1 MIDSQHRGFTV
12 WFTGL
17 SGAGKSTIAER
28 LVDILHRRGLSAVE
42 LLDGD
47 EVRQNLSKGL
57 GFSKEDRDTN
67 IVRVGYVARLLTRNG
82 AVAITAAISPYR
94 EIREQVRKQIPRFL
108 EVFVSAPLEVLI
120 QRDVKGLYKK
130 ALAGEIHNFTGISDP
145 YESPDSPEVIVET
158 GTESIEVSVQK
169 VLRALEL
176 LRWIPIVETSL
187 PELEEEGVISQL
199 HKVGKLSSEQPL
211 GIKEYRPPGV
221 QPKESLQSHVSTIE
235 PHGGLLVQR
244 FLPEGYRNEIIDRI
258 EKYPTLTLNRRQ
270 WSDIKLISNGGYS
283 PLTGFL
289 TEKEYTSIIHT
300 GRLTNGLAWT
310 IPILLLTDR
319 EEAEHLTVGQE
330 VLLRDRDGKNL
341 ALLHLEEIFQP
352 DKQDLARRVWRTT
365 DLKHPGVKNL
375 FDEGGVALAGSIDIV
390 RLENGSG
397 LAHSQ
402 LTPTKTREYFRQ
414 QGWKTVVAFQT
425 RNPIHRAH
433 EYIQKVALEL
443 VDGLLVHPL
452 VGETK
457 SDDIPADVRME
468 CYKALLEKYYPANRV
483 LLSAMPA
490 AMRYAGP
497 KEAIHHAIIR
507 QNYGCTHF
515 IVGRDHAGVGSY
527 YGTYDAQQI
536 FDEYT
541 KEELAITPLKFEH
554 TFHCTACGGMA
565 SERTCPHDT
574 KPRLVLSG
582 TKVRELLQL
591 GLPIPEEFSRPEV
604 IQILR
609 TAYAHAKPLQEID
622 Q

>member
-47 EVRQNLSKGL
+47 EVRQNLCKGL

-67 IVRVGYVARLLTRNG
+67 IVRIGYVARLLTRNG

-94 EIREQVRKQIPRFL
+94 EIRERVRKQIPRFL
-108 EVFVSAPLEVLI
+108 EVYVSAPLEVLI

-145 YESPDSPEVIVET
+145 YEFPDSPEVIVET
-158 GTESIEVSVQK
+158 GTESIEISVNK

-176 LRWIPIVETSL
+176 LRWIPVIETSL
-187 PELEEEGVISQL
+187 PEQEEEKVISQL
-199 HKVGKLSSEQPL
+199 HRVGKLSS
-211 GIKEYRPPGV
+211 V
-221 QPKESLQSHVSTIE
+221 QPFNRPDPSGVDPDDAQRPFDSTIA
-235 PHGGLLVQR
+235 PHGGALVQR
-244 FLPEGYRNEIIDRI
+244 ALPENRRDEIIDRI
-258 EKYPTLTLNRRQ
+258 EQFPTLSLNQRQ
-270 WSDIKLISNGGYS
+270 WSDIELIANGGYS

-289 TEKEYTSIIHT
+289 TEKEYASIIHT

-319 EEAEHLTVGQE
+319 EEAERLTIGQE

-341 ALLHLEEIFQP
+341 ALLQLEEIFRVN
-352 DKQDLARRVWRTT
+352 KEELARSVWRTT
-365 DLKHPGVKNL
+365 DPKHPGVKNL
-375 FDEGGVALAGSIDIV
+375 YDEGDVALAGSIDV
-390 RLENGSG
+390 VQLENGTN
-397 LAHSQ
+397 LADYFLSPAQ
-402 LTPTKTREYFRQ
+402 TREHFRL

-443 VDGLLVHPL
+443 IDGLLVHPL

-457 SDDIPADVRME
+457 SDDVPAGVRME
-468 CYKALLEKYYPANRV
+468 CYKALLDRYYPASRV
-483 LLSAMPA
+483 LLSVMPA

-541 KEELAITPLKFEH
+541 KEELAINPLKFEH

-574 KPRLVLSG
+574 KSRLVLSG

-604 IQILR
+604 IHILR
-609 TAYAHAKPLQEID
+609 EAYADAKPFQELAKR
-622 Q
+622 